1 MECYDVDFYHKE
13 NGDCPVDDFLES
25 LDTKMRAK
33 VLGAVALLEANG
45 PQLREPYSKFIGD
58 GIFEIRA
65 KQSSNITRVLYFF
78 YIGKRIVLTNGFIKK
93 TQKTPPEE
101 IALAKKY
108 RADYLERKDLRNF
121 LNKQLEDPE
130 FKAEWEALQP
140 ELSLVQA
147 MIDAR
152 KVSGL
157 TQKELSERTGIA
169 QADIS
174 KLENGNANPSLR
186 TLQRLAAGMGMQ
198 VKIEFIPAPA
208 K

>member
-65 KQSSNITRVLYFF
+65 KQSSNITRVLNFF

-93 TQKTPPEE
+93 TQKTPSEE
-101 IALAKKY
+101 FALAKKY
-108 RADYLERKDLRNF
+108 GCCCRTMMKRQESILI
-121 LNKQLEDPE
+121 LNGKHQLV
-130 FKAEWEALQP
+130 A
-140 ELSLVQA
+140 V
-147 MIDAR
+147 
-152 KVSGL
+152 
-157 TQKELSERTGIA
+157 T
-169 QADIS
+169 
-174 KLENGNANPSLR
+174 
-186 TLQRLAAGMGMQ
+186 
-198 VKIEFIPAPA
+198 
-208 K
+208 

>member
-78 YIGKRIVLTNGFIKK
+78 LHW
-93 TQKTPPEE
+93 
-101 IALAKKY
+101 
-108 RADYLERKDLRNF
+108 
-121 LNKQLEDPE
+121 
-130 FKAEWEALQP
+130 KAYC
-140 ELSLVQA
+140 S
-147 MIDAR
+147 D
-152 KVSGL
+152 
-157 TQKELSERTGIA
+157 
-169 QADIS
+169 
-174 KLENGNANPSLR
+174 
-186 TLQRLAAGMGMQ
+186 QRLHQENAKNTIRGNCPGQ
-198 VKIEFIPAPA
+198 KISCRLS
-208 K
+208 

>member
-13 NGDCPVDDFLES
+13 NGDCPVDYFLES

-33 VLGAVALLEANG
+33 VLCAVALREANG

-78 YIGKRIVLTNGFIKK
+78 YIEKRIVLTNGFIKK

-108 RADYLERKDLRNF
+108 RADYLERKE
-121 LNKQLEDPE
+121 K
-130 FKAEWEALQP
+130 
-140 ELSLVQA
+140 
-147 MIDAR
+147 
-152 KVSGL
+152 
-157 TQKELSERTGIA
+157 
-169 QADIS
+169 IS
-174 KLENGNANPSLR
+174 
-186 TLQRLAAGMGMQ
+186 
-198 VKIEFIPAPA
+198 
-208 K
+208 

>member
-1 MECYDVDFYHKE
+1 MSDF
-13 NGDCPVDDFLES
+13 
-25 LDTKMRAK
+25 
-33 VLGAVALLEANG
+33 
-45 PQLREPYSKFIGD
+45 
-58 GIFEIRA
+58 
-65 KQSSNITRVLYFF
+65 
-78 YIGKRIVLTNGFIKK
+78 
-93 TQKTPPEE
+93 
-101 IALAKKY
+101 
-108 RADYLERKDLRNF
+108 RNF

-174 KLENGNANPSLR
+174 KLENGYQSTAGEAGDKLSGGERQRIDRNAGQN
-186 TLQRLAAGMGMQ
+186 
-198 VKIEFIPAPA
+198 
-208 K
+208 

>member
-1 MECYDVDFYHKE
+1 MIFWNPLTPKCVQ
-13 NGDCPVDDFLES
+13 
-25 LDTKMRAK
+25 R

-108 RADYLERKDLRNF
+108 RADYLERKE
-121 LNKQLEDPE
+121 K
-130 FKAEWEALQP
+130 
-140 ELSLVQA
+140 
-147 MIDAR
+147 
-152 KVSGL
+152 
-157 TQKELSERTGIA
+157 
-169 QADIS
+169 IS
-174 KLENGNANPSLR
+174 
-186 TLQRLAAGMGMQ
+186 
-198 VKIEFIPAPA
+198 
-208 K
+208 

>member
-78 YIGKRIVLTNGFIKK
+78 LHW
-93 TQKTPPEE
+93 
-101 IALAKKY
+101 
-108 RADYLERKDLRNF
+108 
-121 LNKQLEDPE
+121 
-130 FKAEWEALQP
+130 KAHC
-140 ELSLVQA
+140 S
-147 MIDAR
+147 D
-152 KVSGL
+152 
-157 TQKELSERTGIA
+157 
-169 QADIS
+169 
-174 KLENGNANPSLR
+174 
-186 TLQRLAAGMGMQ
+186 QRLYQENAKNATRGNCPGQ
-198 VKIEFIPAPA
+198 KISCRLS
-208 K
+208 

>member
-78 YIGKRIVLTNGFIKK
+78 YIGKRIVRPTALSRKRKK
-93 TQKTPPEE
+93 RHQRKLPWPKNIVQTILNERRR
-101 IALAKKY
+101 Y
-108 RADYLERKDLRNF
+108 RE
-121 LNKQLEDPE
+121 
-130 FKAEWEALQP
+130 
-140 ELSLVQA
+140 
-147 MIDAR
+147 
-152 KVSGL
+152 
-157 TQKELSERTGIA
+157 
-169 QADIS
+169 
-174 KLENGNANPSLR
+174 
-186 TLQRLAAGMGMQ
+186 
-198 VKIEFIPAPA
+198 
-208 K
+208 